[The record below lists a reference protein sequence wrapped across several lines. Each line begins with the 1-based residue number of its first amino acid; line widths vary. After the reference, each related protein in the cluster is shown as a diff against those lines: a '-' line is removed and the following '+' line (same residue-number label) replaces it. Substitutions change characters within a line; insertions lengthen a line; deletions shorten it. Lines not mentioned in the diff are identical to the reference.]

1 MNAGFNRA
9 FNGGMQDKNIS
20 AEKDFPILTDG
31 KRDSFR
37 IDGGMRGKKRKITRY
52 RQRLH
57 GELRLY

>member
-1 MNAGFNRA
+1 
-9 FNGGMQDKNIS
+9 MQDKNIS

-37 IDGGMRGKKRKITRY
+37 IDGGMRCKKRKITRY